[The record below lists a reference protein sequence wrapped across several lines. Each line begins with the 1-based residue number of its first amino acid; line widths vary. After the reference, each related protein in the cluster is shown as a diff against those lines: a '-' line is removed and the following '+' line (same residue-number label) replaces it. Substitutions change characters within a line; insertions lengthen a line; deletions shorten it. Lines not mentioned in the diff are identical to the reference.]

1 MFSWPSRTP
10 LFHDVVS
17 CASLSLQL
25 FGPEDFVHMMQAVF
39 GCWCAIGVVG
49 HRSIQATVLRGAEVG
64 RRTRAM
70 SVKQRRLVMVL
81 LLPMV

>member
-17 CASLSLQL
+17 CARLSLQL
-25 FGPEDFVHMMQAVF
+25 LGPQNFVHMVQTVF

-49 HRSIQATVLRGAEVG
+49 HSCIQATVLRGREVG
-64 RRTRAM
+64 RRTRAVT
-70 SVKQRRLVMVL
+70 VKQRRLVMVL